1 MQHFFNIFK
10 SQNSENNKVQL
21 EVFFK
26 IRQLFV
32 VVPKIETTFS
42 QRTRFAIYKSIYI
55 ISGDQNVGSHNGS
68 FPSKKTWIVD
78 PTNEFQIKF
87 IYFQKISNIFIVTFL
102 VCFYLK
108 SFNKSI
114 NLFTT

>member
-1 MQHFFNIFK
+1 MCQELIL
-10 SQNSENNKVQL
+10 QL

-55 ISGDQNVGSHNGS
+55 IGGDQNVGSHNGS

-78 PTNEFQIKF
+78 PTNEFQIKEGPTL
-87 IYFQKISNIFIVTFL
+87 NEARRWL
-102 VCFYLK
+102 C
-108 SFNKSI
+108 
-114 NLFTT
+114 